1 MQRAKDSRRVVS
13 RNRRAALE
21 YELEETLEA
30 GLVLLGSEVKSLR
43 GGTANLEDSWISIDE
58 GGHAQLLKA
67 HIPPYAQAGPA
78 NHDPLRPRRLLLHR
92 HEARQLRQRLK
103 ERGLTL
109 VPVQL
114 YFQGPWIKLECAVA
128 RGKKLH
134 DKRATLRE
142 KEDRREMDR
151 TLRGR

>member
-1 MQRAKDSRRVVS
+1 MPQAKEARRVVS
-13 RNRRAALE
+13 RNRRAAFE

-30 GLVLLGSEVKSLR
+30 GLVLLGTEVKALR
-43 GGTANLEDSWISIDE
+43 GGTANLEDAWISIDDT
-58 GGHAQLLKA
+58 GRAHLLKA

-78 NHDPLRPRRLLLHR
+78 NHEPLRPRALLLHR

-103 ERGLTL
+103 EKGLTL

-142 KEDRREMDR
+142 KDDRREMDR

>member
-1 MQRAKDSRRVVS
+1 MQRPKDSKRVVS
-13 RNRRAALE
+13 RNRRAGFE
-21 YELEETLEA
+21 YELEESMEA
-30 GLVLLGSEVKSLR
+30 GLVLLGTEVKALR
-43 GGTANLEDSWISIDE
+43 GGTANLEDAWISIDE
-58 GGHAQLLKA
+58 AGRAQLLKA
-67 HIPPYAQAGPA
+67 HIPPYPQAGPA
-78 NHDPLRPRRLLLHR
+78 NHDPLRPRPLLLHR

-114 YFQGPWIKLECAVA
+114 YFQGPWVKLECAVA

-142 KEDRREMDR
+142 KQDRREMDR
-151 TLRGR
+151 NVHGN